1 MVKETVNKDLRL
13 TDITHYDDVETGQL
27 VLTVG
32 SRQKNWKAIWL
43 SNLRYGSS
51 GNRSLP
57 RTVLPLYLRVNQH
70 YIECPYLKLN
80 HRTAMWM
87 VPLETSEWTNIGV
100 DLYLCDKQ
108 ELITPLPDQ
117 DYRQLVEAIKRFG
130 ISELSVEEPQQV
142 ISQNLLNHHEEADF
156 DADFWNE

>member
-1 MVKETVNKDLRL
+1 MTKETVNKDLRL
-13 TDITHYDDVETGQL
+13 TDITRYDDVETGQL

-32 SRQKNWKAIWL
+32 SRHKSWKAIWL
-43 SNLRYGSS
+43 SNLRYRINDG
-51 GNRSLP
+51 RCLP
-57 RTVLPLYLRVNQH
+57 RTALPLSIRAGQH
-70 YIECPYLKLN
+70 YIECPCLKLN
-80 HRTAMWM
+80 RLTAMWM

-108 ELITPLPDQ
+108 ELITPLPNQ

-130 ISELSVEEPQQV
+130 ISELSVEEPRQV
-142 ISQNLLNHHEEADF
+142 VSLNLLNHHEEADF